1 MTTTTG
7 ILIGNIMTK
16 FEKVLAT
23 VSAVY
28 LRGSKD
34 HSDQKNTSSEE
45 YLIEMTALIMETIER
60 E

>member
-1 MTTTTG
+1 
-7 ILIGNIMTK
+7 MTK

>member
-1 MTTTTG
+1 
-7 ILIGNIMTK
+7 MTK
-16 FEKVLAT
+16 FEEVLAT

-34 HSDQKNTSSEE
+34 HSDQKNTSSMA
-45 YLIEMTALIMETIER
+45 YLFEMATFIMETIER